1 MCHERW
7 VQLGDESVERG
18 WLRRLF
24 DREHEEPTP
33 PPPEARPDEPVTAP
47 DEQPERKPPVLV

>member
-7 VQLGDESVERG
+7 VQLGDESVERS

-24 DREHEEPTP
+24 DREREESA
-33 PPPEARPDEPVTAP
+33 PPPEARPDDPVTS
-47 DEQPERKPPVLV
+47 PEEEPARKPPVLV

>member
-24 DREHEEPTP
+24 DRERDEPT
-33 PPPEARPDEPVTAP
+33 PPPEARPDEPPIAP
-47 DEQPERKPPVLV
+47 EEEPERTPPALV